1 MKITLFDEL
10 LQQTVEVNNID
21 IFDFQIEELPYDGA
35 ILHRLTLKL
44 KPNQKARSLRVYW
57 HKEHL
62 IGNKVRTWNSDFFV
76 AEHKLA
82 EFFDAQFMEQ
92 YHAKHSLANSGRTWE
107 GINFYR
113 WRTIMQAAEFIPGQK
128 SGWFLSMLPEN
139 PNGIMW
145 YTYTKDEFILADS
158 YRFIDQNTPVISE
171 ILEIPDIEDW
181 RPPLGWFR
189 NHFLEYFV
197 PVNPKT
203 KELSGTF
210 CITNPLSSDATL
222 DDAQK
227 NGVCISEL
235 HNHYPMYGNFIP
247 DMDKWKS
254 VVLHDYPELPFPED
268 YISPQLINEFIDKMH
283 KRNMKVL
290 LYFQCT
296 GDCFRPFALE
306 HFPEDIA
313 VDEDGNNIPA
323 WRECFM
329 MNALPGSKYAK
340 HIDTMLE
347 RLFERHPNIDG
358 IFMDQVCY
366 PVEDIAHSD
375 GKTGSKNK
383 RISNVRESYYAAVEK
398 VARMLHSRG
407 KILWF
412 NGSFDLKVQRFAD
425 GIMAEGLSGGS
436 EKLRYFCLDKPL
448 LVHQYPE
455 TVEKAVGIFSYAL
468 RAGATLIST
477 GGSSRAVDAILSD
490 DVAKIYKEGT
500 KLLAPLQGRTWCYL
514 PNPVEFPKGITGNI
528 FYGKEAGSFIITV
541 VSLDNLPP
549 EAPAMS
555 LSLPINLPGQFTA
568 VCKTFGVDEYPVA
581 IENNCLEIKT
591 HSGLSTIILTAK

>member
-10 LQQTVEVNNID
+10 LQKTVDATNTDV
-21 IFDFQIEELPYDGA
+21 FDFQIEELPYDGA

-44 KPNQKARSLRVYW
+44 KPNMPERSLRVYW

-62 IGNKVRTWNSDFFV
+62 RGENVRTWNSDFFI
-76 AEHKLA
+76 AEHYLS
-82 EFFDAQFMEQ
+82 EFFDPEFM
-92 YHAKHSLANSGRTWE
+92 AKYNEKHKLANSGRCWE
-107 GINFYR
+107 GVDFYR
-113 WRTIMQAAEFIPGQK
+113 WRTVMQAAEFIPGQK
-128 SGWFLSMLPEN
+128 TGWFLSMLPEN

-145 YTYTKDEFILADS
+145 YSYTKDEFVLADS
-158 YRFIDQNTPVISE
+158 YRFIDNENPVVSE
-171 ILEIPDIEDW
+171 ILEIQDIEDW

-197 PVNPKT
+197 PVNQKT

-268 YISPQLINEFIDKMH
+268 YISPELINEFIGKMH
-283 KRNMKVL
+283 KRNIKVL

-306 HFPEDIA
+306 NFPEDIA
-313 VDEDGNNIPA
+313 VDENGNNIPA

-347 RLFERHPNIDG
+347 RLFERHPDIDG
-358 IFMDQVCY
+358 IFLDQVCY

-375 GKTGSKNK
+375 GKTGSNNK

-398 VARMLHSRG
+398 IARMLHSRD
-407 KILWF
+407 KIFWF
-412 NGSFDLKVQRFAD
+412 NSSFDLKVQRFAD

-436 EKLRYFCLDKPL
+436 EKLRYYCLDKPL

-455 TVEKAVGIFSYAL
+455 TAEQAAGIFSYAL

-477 GGSSRAVDAILSD
+477 GGSSRAVDAILKD
-490 DVAKIYKEGT
+490 EPAAIYKECM
-500 KLLAPLQGRTWCYL
+500 KLLTPLQGRTWCYL
-514 PNPVEFPKGITGNI
+514 PNPVEFPKGITGNV
-528 FYGKEAGSFIITV
+528 FYGKEPGSFIITV
-541 VSLDNLPP
+541 VSPENLPP
-549 EAPAMS
+549 QAQDVQ
-555 LSLPINLPGQFTA
+555 LNLPINLPGTLKA
-568 VCKTFGVDEYPVA
+568 VCRTFNKEEYPV
-581 IENNCLEIKT
+581 EIKDNT
-591 HSGLSTIILTAK
+591 LCIKAHCGLSTIILTTK